1 MTLMLKDPAA
11 ALDYAVDWGAEY
23 LMGDLLIQSSWD
35 VVPVE
40 PGGLRVVAS
49 KFDTTTAQVTAEGGV
64 AGHLYQLTNSVVLQS
79 GLTDSRSIVLRVE
92 AR

>member
-1 MTLMLKDPAA
+1 MTLMLKDPGA

-23 LMGDLLIQSSWD
+23 LNGDALIQSSWA

-40 PGGLRVVAS
+40 PAGLTIVAS
-49 KFDTTTAQVTAEGGV
+49 RFDASLAHVTAAGGV
-64 AGHLYQLTNSVVLQS
+64 PGHLYQLTNSVTLQS